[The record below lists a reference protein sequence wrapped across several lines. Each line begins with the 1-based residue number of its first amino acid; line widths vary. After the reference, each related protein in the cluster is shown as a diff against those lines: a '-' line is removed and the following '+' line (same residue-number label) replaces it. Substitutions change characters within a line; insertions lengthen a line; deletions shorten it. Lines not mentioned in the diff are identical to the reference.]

1 MYHTVDPHPPRS
13 WIFLLFFR
21 GPLKWAAFR
30 RLRTDGGGFWATDGT
45 GLQDGWLAE
54 EDTNRGMKKKRDIGR
69 RGFFSKRGR
78 TPVWGRSD
86 EKKGKENEKQRE
98 EGSREIKERARRE
111 KQSKLRG
118 IPETQARGFSFL
130 GEKAKQ
136 RRRFYEIQL
145 FLLEG
150 AFR

>member
-1 MYHTVDPHPPRS
+1 M
-13 WIFLLFFR
+13 
-21 GPLKWAAFR
+21 
-30 RLRTDGGGFWATDGT
+30 
-45 GLQDGWLAE
+45 
-54 EDTNRGMKKKRDIGR
+54 
-69 RGFFSKRGR
+69 
-78 TPVWGRSD
+78 WGRSD

-136 RRRFYEIQL
+136 RRRFCEIQL

>member
-1 MYHTVDPHPPRS
+1 M
-13 WIFLLFFR
+13 
-21 GPLKWAAFR
+21 
-30 RLRTDGGGFWATDGT
+30 
-45 GLQDGWLAE
+45 
-54 EDTNRGMKKKRDIGR
+54 
-69 RGFFSKRGR
+69 
-78 TPVWGRSD
+78 WGRAD

-130 GEKAKQ
+130 GEEAEQ
-136 RRRFYEIQL
+136 RRRFCEIQL